1 MISIVIPVLNEATT
15 IPKLLEFLSNNT
27 TSKTVHEICIVDGGS
42 KDGTQSIVRSF
53 NGSLPVKLINSKKGR
68 ALQMNEGAKNC
79 TGEIIYFL
87 HADTLPP
94 KNFDKQILAA
104 YHKGEKAG
112 CFRMKFDNRHPVL
125 NFSAWFTRFNL
136 KICRGGDQSLFLSK
150 NLFQKLGGFNTT
162 YSVYEDC
169 EFINRIYNTTRFT
182 ILPDYVVTS
191 ARRYGQNGTT
201 RLQYHFAVIH
211 LKKWMGAS
219 PEKLHEYYQ
228 KKIAS

>member
-1 MISIVIPVLNEATT
+1 MISIVIPVLNEAKTL
-15 IPKLLEFLSNNT
+15 PKLLEFLSKNT
-27 TSKTVHEICIVDGGS
+27 SSKTVSEIWVVDGGS
-42 KDGTQSIVRSF
+42 SDGTKQVVTSF
-53 NGSLPVKLINSKKGR
+53 NNSLPVQLIPSEKGR
-68 ALQMNEGAKNC
+68 ALQMNTGAKHC
-79 TGEIIYFL
+79 TGTIIYFL

-94 KNFDKQILAA
+94 KKFDKQILTA
-104 YHKGEKAG
+104 YQNGQKAG
-112 CFRMKFDNRHPVL
+112 CFRMKFDNKHPILSV
-125 NFSAWFTRFNL
+125 SAWFTRFNI
-136 KICRGGDQSLFLSK
+136 KACRGGDQSLFITRK
-150 NLFQKLGGFNTT
+150 LFQELEGFNTK

-219 PEKLHEYYQ
+219 PEKLYDYYQ